1 MSVAIIIPTTGRPL
15 TNDLTLTLGV
25 VRQALATLGFRTEVY
40 LGKHYGVDKAR
51 EMTVEA
57 AIAAKHTHILF
68 LDDDIVPENIESI
81 GKLILMSVPVAVGIY
96 YEKNMRGLNLH
107 YKVGPMKY
115 PNYKPQDV
123 DKWLSLNIGLRAVDA
138 AGLGFALI
146 DAEVFKSL
154 SKPWFKFEDRGED
167 IFFAEKLESELG
179 LKPVAV
185 LTATARHAVG
195 PEFYLTWRGEIISVS
210 APREPA
216 PSQP

>member
-25 VRQALATLGFRTEVY
+25 VRQVLAALGFRTEVY
-40 LGKHYGVDKAR
+40 FGKHYGVDKAR

-57 AIAAKHTHILF
+57 AVAAKHTHILF

-81 GKLILMSVPVAVGIY
+81 GKLVLTSMPIAVGIY

-107 YKVGPMKY
+107 YREGPMKY
-115 PNYKPQDV
+115 PNYRPQDV
-123 DKWLSLNIGLRAVDA
+123 ERWLSLGIGLRAVDA

-146 DAEVFKSL
+146 DAEVFRSL

-185 LTATARHAVG
+185 LTATAKHAVG
-195 PEFYLTWRGEIISVS
+195 PEFYLTWRGEIISVT
-210 APREPA
+210 APKEPA
-216 PSQP
+216 RP